1 MGALAYL
8 TPVPAIIFLL
18 IEPYKDNHFIRF
30 HSFQMLFYCGAVIV
44 VSIAMAIL
52 SFVMA
57 FVGIGFILAIL
68 GFLLNFGYLAIWAL
82 LAFKAYQG
90 EKFKLPII
98 GDLAEKQV

>member
-1 MGALAYL
+1 
-8 TPVPAIIFLL
+8 
-18 IEPYKDNHFIRF
+18 
-30 HSFQMLFYCGAVIV
+30 MLFYCGAVIV